1 MHLSGN
7 SHEVSF
13 RTKQV
18 VFMGPVLNTILN
30 ICQRKEIVIILTT
43 ACGLHDL
50 GSRTQDRTWAPV
62 VNMSSP
68 NHWTTRDHPGRTLFL
83 NNISEKLP
91 CNFLILSII
100 YFQESLISLQVLA
113 VHLTVDVCLPCLL
126 QIHLCVLGGN
136 LPLTRKQ
143 LTSAHSSLP
152 HSPLTLKT

>member
-1 MHLSGN
+1 
-7 SHEVSF
+7 
-13 RTKQV
+13 
-18 VFMGPVLNTILN
+18 MGPVLNTISN
-30 ICQRKEIVIILTT
+30 ICQRKETVIVILTA

-50 GSRTQDRTWAPV
+50 GLPCMISLTQDRTWAPV

-68 NHWTTRDHPGRTLFL
+68 NHWTTREHPGRTLFL
-83 NNISEKLP
+83 NNISEKFP
-91 CNFLILSII
+91 RNFLILSII

-113 VHLTVDVCLPCLL
+113 VHLRVDICLPCLL

-143 LTSAHSSLP
+143 LTSAHSSLL